1 MKRLILFLTASLI
14 FIVVD
19 GQTNSYHPFPDSNA
33 VWSWQACAGPP
44 PTCGSL
50 AYFLN
55 GDTIVNSINYHKL
68 YENNIATL
76 VGGIR
81 NDTNSKK
88 TYFICLNSNIN
99 PNCINHITEKILYD
113 FNAGINDTV
122 FYGTCEDLIVMSI
135 DSIQLLDGTFRKRFR
150 CDYKDVIEGIGNTAN
165 LICGGHDGMVEL
177 DLLCFQKNGTPL
189 FTSSPN
195 LLYNPN
201 PNPCLPVGM
210 QEQNETL
217 DLTISPNPFCAQTVL
232 QTVVHL
238 YNATL
243 TVDNCFGQTVAQ
255 IKNISG
261 QTIVFNRDNL
271 SSGLYFIRLTEQ
283 NTTIAVDKLVIS
295 DK

>member
-1 MKRLILFLTASLI
+1 MKRILLCLTASL
-14 FIVVD
+14 FLNVVN

-44 PTCGSL
+44 PTCGTM

-55 GDTIVNSINYHKL
+55 GDTIVNSIKYQKL
-68 YENNIATL
+68 FENNLSTL

-81 NDTNSKK
+81 NDTNSKR
-88 TYFICLNSNIN
+88 TYFICFNSTIN

-122 FYGTCEDLIVMSI
+122 FYGTCEDWKVMSI
-135 DSIQLLDGTFRKRFR
+135 DSIQLLDGTYRKRYR

-165 LICGGHDGMVEL
+165 LICGWHDGMVEL
-177 DLLCFQKNGTPL
+177 DLLCFQKNGTPF

-201 PNPCLPVGM
+201 PNPCLPVGI
-210 QEQNETL
+210 QEQKETF
-217 DLTISPNPFCAQTVL
+217 DLTISPNPFINQTVL
-232 QTVVHL
+232 KTVVHL
-238 YNATL
+238 NCATL

-255 IKNISG
+255 IKNLNG
-261 QTIVFNRDNL
+261 QTITFKRDNL
-271 SSGLYFIRLTEQ
+271 ESGLYFVRLTELKK
-283 NTTIAVDKLVIS
+283 TIAVSKFVITDK
-295 DK
+295 